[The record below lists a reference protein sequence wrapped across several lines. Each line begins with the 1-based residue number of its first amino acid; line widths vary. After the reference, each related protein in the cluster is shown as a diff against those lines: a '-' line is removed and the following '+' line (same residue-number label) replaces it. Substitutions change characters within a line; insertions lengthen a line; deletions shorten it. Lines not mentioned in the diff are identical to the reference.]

1 MSARE
6 PIAWSVANPRILP
19 YVRNM
24 TAPSIELLRLGSTEE
39 IAVELLRGNS
49 EGAQISGLNVL
60 ATAKSRFENEH
71 DRYQLV
77 GRLGDAW
84 AWLVAHECVGQ
95 TSSSGDW
102 QRVTRQGA
110 AIGANPA
117 ALLQLQADGLLS
129 PSLSPQLL
137 PSAKPTFVRGDYETA
152 AFAAMK
158 AVEVEVRRLSGL
170 STEFIGTKLMQEAF
184 KTEGPL
190 ADASAEGGERVAM
203 MQLFMGAIGTFK
215 NPASHRTVEYTDPLE
230 AAEVIQLADLLLR
243 MLRRIADRI
252 ENTSPSAPE
261 VGTVTA

>member
-1 MSARE
+1 
-6 PIAWSVANPRILP
+6 
-19 YVRNM
+19 M
-24 TAPSIELLRLGSTEE
+24 TAPSIELLRRGTTDE
-39 IAVELLRGNS
+39 IAVQILQGRAEGS
-49 EGAQISGLNVL
+49 EISGYNILN
-60 ATAKSRFENEH
+60 AARNQYEGEPDKP
-71 DRYQLV
+71 QLV

-84 AWLVAHECVGQ
+84 AWLVAHQCVGQ
-95 TSSSGDW
+95 ALSPQGTM

-110 AIGANPA
+110 AIGANPT
-117 ALLQLQADGLLS
+117 ALLQLQADELLS
-129 PSLSPQLL
+129 PNLSPQLL

-170 STEFIGTKLMQEAF
+170 STDFIGTKLMQEAF
-184 KTEGPL
+184 KTDGPL

-215 NPASHRTVEYTDPLE
+215 NPASHRTVEYNDPLE

-252 ENTSPSAPE
+252 ENTLSSAPE
-261 VGTVTA
+261 AGTVTA